1 MLIKGFSGW
10 LEEESG
16 FGGFGGFYEV
26 GGQERAEM
34 AWWKLHRL
42 HNTA

>member
-1 MLIKGFSGW
+1 MLIEGFSGW
-10 LEEESG
+10 LEGEFG
-16 FGGFGGFYEV
+16 FGGRKVYG
-26 GGQERAEM
+26 RAEM